1 MGEPS
6 QNKNRNRNTTSFNLS
21 NLMDQEEKDVFGL
34 IRACPEDNKTESSQ
48 ANALTEH
55 LERTSSHL
63 DVTTLFNREGYTALT
78 FAASTSK
85 ISACFSII
93 GFIKK
98 KQKEEGG

>member
-1 MGEPS
+1 MGDPS
-6 QNKNRNRNTTSFNLS
+6 QNKNRSRNTTSFNLS
-21 NLMDQEEKDVFGL
+21 NLMDQDEKDVFKL
-34 IRACPEDNKTESSQ
+34 IRACPENNKTESSQ

-55 LERTSSHL
+55 LERTSGHL

-85 ISACFSII
+85 VSACFSII

-98 KQKEEGG
+98 RQKEEGG